1 MIFSPGMRIAVWVHD
16 KEHPSLSGSHS
27 TYSEWQSRFVE
38 STDSWRAKAI
48 ALGSACEDHIAVELQ
63 KNNMNI
69 HFGPSWMDPFIKC
82 FDQGDLPSDKNEA
95 KKISTKVENYLYEDG
110 VLIKRE
116 KSTPW
121 LKCVGQEEALVIIKE
136 THQGVCATHEGAS
149 TLVNKIFR

>member
-110 VLIKRE
+110 GTIQKR
-116 KSTPW
+116 KINTLAQMCGARRSPRHHQRISSRRMCHPW
-121 LKCVGQEEALVIIKE
+121 RGIYF
-136 THQGVCATHEGAS
+136 G
-149 TLVNKIFR
+149 